1 MMSASDAK
9 AKAKAFLEEKERKE
23 RAAAISWIK
32 NTVASKIE
40 GAAEQ
45 GLFSVEVYIPGE
57 LTVKYIQDCLR
68 NLGYRTEIRTS
79 TIVILWG

>member
-57 LTVKYIQDCLR
+57 LSVKCVQDCLR
-68 NLGYRTEIRTS
+68 NLGYRTEIRTF
-79 TIVILWG
+79 TIVILWN